1 MDFTAQALRTDIAA
15 GGSQE
20 LATSFRDAY
29 KSTLAPHHSFWM
41 KPVFSAAMSAT
52 PYRKDFYATMVG
64 EGTET
69 GKLDEELKVWLD
81 ALDQRVQILNRFM
94 ASKDAK
100 W

>member
-1 MDFTAQALRTDIAA
+1 
-15 GGSQE
+15 
-20 LATSFRDAY
+20 
-29 KSTLAPHHSFWM
+29 
-41 KPVFSAAMSAT
+41 
-52 PYRKDFYATMVG
+52 MVG